1 MSLAPV
7 CFWLALACVVY
18 TYFLYPLLLAGLARF
33 RHFPTRPGKEPP
45 RSVSVVVAAHNEE
58 AVIGARLEEL
68 TRAVATTGLTGE
80 VILVSDGSTD
90 DTADLA
96 REYADRGVR
105 VVELDSHEGKAA
117 ALTKGCAA
125 ARYEVVVFAD
135 ARQTWEPMTLKRL
148 LASFADPSVGAVSG
162 DLVVEDAPG
171 LLGGVGLYWRYE
183 KWLRQQES
191 AVHSTVG
198 VTGAVSAV
206 RRRLFRPIPR
216 GTILDDVYWPLQ
228 VAMQGFRVVHNARAR
243 AYDRLPNRTA
253 DEFAR
258 KVRTLSGNFQLVAR
272 LPAVLLPWRNPIWLQ
287 FLSHKVLRLL
297 VPWVLLLMLAASASM
312 SEVSVYRAACSAQL
326 TLLAL
331 GMVGTWKVAGARFRP
346 ARDAAAF
353 LVLNGAAWLAFWVWA
368 LRRTDQVWRKV
379 SYEDTPLRGTHSPV
393 AKLETP
399 ALPGP
404 TSSPSVL

>member
-7 CFWLALACVVY
+7 CFWLALACVAY
-18 TYFLYPLLLAGLARF
+18 TYFLYPLLLAGLARL
-33 RHFPTRPGKEPP
+33 RRFPARPGREPP
-45 RSVSVVVAAHNEE
+45 GSVSVVVAAHNEE
-58 AVIGARLEEL
+58 AVLDARLDEL
-68 TRAVATTGLTGE
+68 TGALAASGLTGE

-96 REYADRGVR
+96 RAYADRGVR
-105 VVELDSHEGKAA
+105 VVELASHEGKAA
-117 ALTKGCAA
+117 ALTRGCAA

-135 ARQTWEPMTLKRL
+135 VRQTWEPTTLKRL
-148 LASFADPSVGAVSG
+148 LESFADSSVGAVSG

-258 KVRTLSGNFQLVAR
+258 KVRTLSGNFQLIAR
-272 LPAVLLPWRNPIWLQ
+272 LPAALAPWRNPIWLQ
-287 FLSHKVLRLL
+287 FLSHKVLRLV
-297 VPWVLLLMLAASASM
+297 VPWALLLMLAASASL
-312 SEVSVYRAACSAQL
+312 SSVALYRAACAAQL

-331 GMVGTWKVAGARFRP
+331 GVAGTWKAAGACFRP

-368 LRRTDQVWRKV
+368 LRRTDQVWRKA
-379 SYEDTPLRGTHSPV
+379 SYRGVPLRGRPSP
-393 AKLETP
+393 AAQLEAP
-399 ALPGP
+399 AFPGP